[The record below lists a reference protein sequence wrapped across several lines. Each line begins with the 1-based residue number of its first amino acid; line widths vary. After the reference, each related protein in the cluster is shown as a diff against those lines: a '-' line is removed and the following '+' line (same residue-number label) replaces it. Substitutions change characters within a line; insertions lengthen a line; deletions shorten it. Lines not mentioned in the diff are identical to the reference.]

1 MTHFVETNSSL
12 NDINILWSLDAW
24 EKRHEIQSYISE
36 ISIFGSFPVLA
47 QGTNQLSQI
56 YCGIKVIYLLLING
70 QKLDAW
76 IQRTLEISRIS

>member
-1 MTHFVETNSSL
+1 MTSTFYDH
-12 NDINILWSLDAW
+12 WMR
-24 EKRHEIQSYISE
+24 EKRDTKFSYISE

-76 IQRTLEISRIS
+76 IQRTLEISRIN